1 MWYLNVVLGILIKCF
16 ISKLRRRLVADQL
29 PKNTTWMEICTE
41 QTSETWVKKKID

>member
-29 PKNTTWMEICTE
+29 PKNTTRMEITE
-41 QTSETWVKKKID
+41 QTSETWVKKKKK